1 MDNFQKKVKEKI
13 KLYSNEEYLKGYI
26 KNEFLTDDNDADI
39 YLKIKNKEELFDS
52 KSYKMQLE
60 LNNDIYTFIE
70 QKTAILESNVPI
82 NLHIVGLTLTEEDQE
97 KIKHLVKEHYA
108 IELYNIQKKYLHTR
122 RKIKVLVMSGITF
135 LLGYLILY
143 LCTQLNFFMEVFCF
157 LFSFS
162 LWEALDCVI
171 YAFSDIKEERNNVTQ
186 NLLINVAFDNKEN
199 M

>member
-1 MDNFQKKVKEKI
+1 MLDNDI
-13 KLYSNEEYLKGYI
+13 KL
-26 KNEFLTDDNDADI
+26 
-39 YLKIKNKEELFDS
+39 
-52 KSYKMQLE
+52 
-60 LNNDIYTFIE
+60 
-70 QKTAILESNVPI
+70 
-82 NLHIVGLTLTEEDQE
+82 NLHINGLDLTDKEEGMVRH
-97 KIKHLVKEHYA
+97 IVKEHYA

-186 NLLINVAFDNKEN
+186 NLLINVEFDNKEN